1 MAPRIRTP
9 SSWHHHLPYP
19 SSSGIPPT
27 TLSNPLSY
35 PITYARALAAVGHRR
50 HPILLYPG
58 LFQAPPPSLHPG
70 TGASSTPRPHSPT
83 SGARPLSNLC
93 RSQTGSQP
101 LSLGLGLTTLHPSPR
116 PLRPPLTAWRV
127 MGTQGLGSPT
137 LPPSAF
143 TTPLFLIVARVTGV
157 PLPGH
162 IVTFID
168 CPAYIWS
175 RVGYLDSI
183 CSEYGTGS

>member
-58 LFQAPPPSLHPG
+58 LFQAPPPSLHTG
-70 TGASSTPRPHSPT
+70 TGDLSPPHPPSPT
-83 SGARPLSNLC
+83 LGARPLSNLC
-93 RSQTGSQP
+93 RSHTGTYP
-101 LSLGLGLTTLHPSPR
+101 LFPGQRADYPTPYTPSPSPTSNRLGGHGNTGLRLSRTPPFGLYLPSPLWTWAESPGYHSLGTSRPSSI
-116 PLRPPLTAWRV
+116 L
-127 MGTQGLGSPT
+127 PT
-137 LPPSAF
+137 C
-143 TTPLFLIVARVTGV
+143 R
-157 PLPGH
+157 
-162 IVTFID
+162 
-168 CPAYIWS
+168 WS
-175 RVGYLDSI
+175 RARHLDSI
-183 CSEYGTGS
+183 GSEK